1 MQKCFFSTYT
11 KPDKMASIKNDME
24 YYNSMKRYAFSLIV
38 KQGGDGPVPGGTS
51 IHNHLKEKFNVN
63 DHFANAAKN
72 EASAAYRSAMECLQ
86 LNVETLESRIR
97 QETKKLSS
105 EQKRLDHLKKEK
117 RFAHKQEQETEVRV
131 KEKAEVQILPRRK
144 RDRGQR
150 RHFPG
155 KERQEGHS
163 L

>member
-1 MQKCFFSTYT
+1 MSRPDIRRDAYAKMLFSTYT

-24 YYNSMKRYAFSLIV
+24 HYNSMKRYAFSLIV

-72 EASAAYRSAMECLQ
+72 EAAAAYRSAMECLQ
-86 LNVETLESRIR
+86 LNAETLESRIR

-117 RFAHKQEQETEVRV
+117 IR
-131 KEKAEVQILPRRK
+131 
-144 RDRGQR
+144 
-150 RHFPG
+150 
-155 KERQEGHS
+155 S
-163 L
+163 

>member
-117 RFAHKQEQETEVRV
+117 DSLV
-131 KEKAEVQILPRRK
+131 K
-144 RDRGQR
+144 
-150 RHFPG
+150 
-155 KERQEGHS
+155 
-163 L
+163 

>member
-1 MQKCFFSTYT
+1 
-11 KPDKMASIKNDME
+11 MASIKNDME